1 MSVAPTDQYN
11 PEGKLESISEEA
23 ENLPKKFKYVEP
35 KAAGKLSYLIIKSFQ
50 LFIISL
56 NICI

>member
-11 PEGKLESISEEA
+11 PEGKLKLESISEEA

-35 KAAGKLSYLIIKSFQ
+35 KAAGKLS
-50 LFIISL
+50 
-56 NICI
+56 

>member
-23 ENLPKKFKYVEP
+23 ENLPKKFKYVKP
-35 KAAGKLSYLIIKSFQ
+35 KAAGKLS
-50 LFIISL
+50 
-56 NICI
+56 